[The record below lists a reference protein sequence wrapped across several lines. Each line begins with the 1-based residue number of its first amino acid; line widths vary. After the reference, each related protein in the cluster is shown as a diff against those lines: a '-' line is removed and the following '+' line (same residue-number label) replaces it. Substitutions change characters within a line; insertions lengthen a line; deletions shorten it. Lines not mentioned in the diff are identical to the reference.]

1 MSSKFQ
7 PAIDRRVEW
16 LGRMNDR
23 RLAAFAV
30 NNLLE
35 LEQIAYEYEEHKML
49 ATAKEI
55 RIAISV
61 RKQVQHEI
69 QPEPT
74 PRNG

>member
-1 MSSKFQ
+1 
-7 PAIDRRVEW
+7 
-16 LGRMNDR
+16 
-23 RLAAFAV
+23 V

-69 QPEPT
+69 QLEPT